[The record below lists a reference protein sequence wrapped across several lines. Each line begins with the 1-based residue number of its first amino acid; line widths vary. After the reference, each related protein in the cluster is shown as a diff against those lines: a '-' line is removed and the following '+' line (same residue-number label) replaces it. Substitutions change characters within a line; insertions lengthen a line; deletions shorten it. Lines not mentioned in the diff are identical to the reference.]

1 MRKINNKKKSVLII
15 GFGSIGE
22 KHAMILKKFFNF
34 YNIFILTKRK
44 TKKYFTIRKLNDIK
58 KFDFDYIIISS
69 NTSKHFTHIK
79 YIEKNFN
86 NKKILVEK
94 PLFNKF
100 QKIKIKKNKVFVGYN
115 LRFHPLIQY
124 LKTNLE
130 RSKIFNIKVI
140 CNSYL
145 PDWRKNIN
153 FKKSSSS
160 NKSKGGGVILD
171 LSHEIDYIRWI
182 FGKISLKFV
191 KRGRISKIT
200 KNTEDY
206 LYLNGK
212 VKKTNLSLDLNYFS
226 RIPKRLIFID
236 AKDFAV
242 SLDLISNSYIIKYK
256 NKTLKKNLR
265 NFNNN
270 FTYLQQHKAILNN
283 DYNTVC
289 DLKFANDTM
298 KLIDKI
304 KNWQN

>member
-153 FKKSSSS
+153 FKKSSSA

-182 FGKISLKFV
+182 FGEISLNFV
-191 KRGRISKIT
+191 KKDRISNIT
-200 KNTEDY
+200 KDTEDT

-212 VKKTNLSLDLNYFS
+212 VKKANLSLDLNYFS
-226 RIPKRLIFID
+226 RIPKRLIFVDGKNFSII
-236 AKDFAV
+236 
-242 SLDLISNSYIIKYK
+242 LDLIANTIKFRSPYK
-256 NKTLKKNLR
+256 SLTKKIKNLDK
-265 NFNNN
+265 N
-270 FTYLQQHKAILNN
+270 FTYIEQHRAILNN
-283 DYNTVC
+283 NGKNIC
-289 DLKFANDTM
+289 GFRFANETM

-304 KNWQN
+304 KKW

>member
-34 YNIFILTKRK
+34 QNIFIFTKRK
-44 TKKYFTIRKLNDIK
+44 TKKYFTIRKLNEIK
-58 KFDFDYIIISS
+58 KFDFDYIVISS

-79 YIEKNFN
+79 YIEKIFN

-124 LKTNLE
+124 LKTNLKK
-130 RSKIFNIKVI
+130 SKIFNIKVI

-145 PDWRKNIN
+145 PDWRKNVN
-153 FKKSSSS
+153 FKKSSSA

-182 FGKISLKFV
+182 FGKISLNFV
-191 KRGRISKIT
+191 KKDRISNIT
-200 KNTEDY
+200 KDTEDS
-206 LYLNGK
+206 LHLNGK
-212 VKKTNLSLDLNYFS
+212 VKKANLSLDLNYFS
-226 RIPKRLIFID
+226 RIPKRSIFID
-236 AKDFAV
+236 GKNF
-242 SLDLISNSYIIKYK
+242 SIILDLVTNTYK
-256 NKTLKKNLR
+256 MKSQNKTHIKRIKNL
-265 NFNNN
+265 NKN
-270 FTYLQQHKAILNN
+270 FTYIQQHKAILS
-283 DYNTVC
+283 DNTKNTC
-289 DLKFANDTM
+289 GYHFANETM
-298 KLIDKI
+298 KLIDTI
-304 KNWQN
+304 KKW

>member
-1 MRKINNKKKSVLII
+1 MKKINNKKKTALII

-22 KHAMILKKFFNF
+22 RHAMLLKKFLNF
-34 YNIFILTKRK
+34 SNIFILTKRK
-44 TKKYFTIRKLNDIK
+44 IKKYFIIKNIKDIK
-58 KFDFDYIIISS
+58 KLNFDYVVISS
-69 NTSKHFTHIK
+69 NTSEHFKHLN
-79 YIEKNFN
+79 YIEQNFK

-94 PLFNKF
+94 PLFDKF
-100 QKIKIKKNKVFVGYN
+100 KKVKIKKNKVFVGYN
-115 LRFHPLIQY
+115 LRFHPLIQN
-124 LKTNLE
+124 LKNNL
-130 RSKIFNIKVI
+130 KKKGLLNIKVVS
-140 CNSYL
+140 NSYL
-145 PDWRKNIN
+145 PVWRKNIN